1 PIMSMKQIKAFM
13 TFLLSISLSY
23 GQELDTLKIYYQAF
37 NQERTVYVNKQK
49 LYKYKSNDVKL
60 PVIYLLDEQ
69 HDWIVNTLLTDIQYL
84 QYTKEIPQAI
94 VVVIPLKQRNTECGI
109 VDLHTELPL
118 DAFITKELDPVLQK
132 YHPNDFKLII
142 GHSFSASFA
151 LYSYYRH
158 PE

>member
-1 PIMSMKQIKAFM
+1 MKNINFIIL
-13 TFLLSISLSY
+13 FIISSITY
-23 GQELDTLKIYYQAF
+23 GQEIDTISFYSKAF
-37 NQERTVYVNKQK
+37 NEERTVYIHKPEF
-49 LYKYKSNDVKL
+49 YKYKSESVKL
-60 PVIYLLDEQ
+60 PVIYLLDGQ
-69 HDWIVNTLLTDIQYL
+69 HEWFVNPLLSDIQYL

-94 VVVIPLKQRNTECGI
+94 VVVIPLNQRNIECGI

-142 GHSFSASFA
+142 GHSFTASFA
-151 LYSYYRH
+151 LYSYYRN